1 MPDSKN
7 KGTSSGQT
15 MRPSE
20 VKRELNEQFRLAHPE
35 IMPEITLSKIRSIKN
50 HLVEIGKAVDLEIS
64 SVAHA
69 FVYFEKLVIKVRMSI
84 IFKIECRIT
93 LCFAECRDKTK
104 SQTYR
109 CMLLVPCNQ
118 SQ

>member
-1 MPDSKN
+1 MRISLPDQQ
-7 KGTSSGQT
+7 GTSSGQA

-69 FVYFEKLVIKVRMSI
+69 FVYFEKLVIKVRLPRFSAI
-84 IFKIECRIT
+84 HRRI
-93 LCFAECRDKTK
+93 C
-104 SQTYR
+104 
-109 CMLLVPCNQ
+109 
-118 SQ
+118 